1 MHNIIKM
8 ELVLL
13 NGVWNFSLS
22 ESFKNWINLGCALKI
37 GDGLPSEL
45 GIRETANV
53 LARYAS
59 ICQQVNFQKQLIFKF
74 NKLFYLEWPCT
85 NC

>member
-1 MHNIIKM
+1 M
-8 ELVLL
+8 EHVLQ
-13 NGVWNFSLS
+13 NGVWLS
-22 ESFKNWINLGCALKI
+22 IDVRSEKNLICVGCALKI